1 MFRWCKEDLQPF
13 ELGVVGAFARVC
25 HDIGIAQFCLLSVAG
40 NTARSQFRSVRIMGL
55 RKTAAY
61 FALIRLTEFDCGFT
75 IWSRFPGLSPI
86 SIQNSSAFE
95 GAIDP
100 S

>member
-1 MFRWCKEDLQPF
+1 MQRL
-13 ELGVVGAFARVC
+13 ELGGVGAFARVC
-25 HDIGIAQFCLLSVAG
+25 HDAGIAQFCLLSPAESA
-40 NTARSQFRSVRIMGL
+40 ARSQFRYVQMMGKK
-55 RKTAAY
+55 KTAAY
-61 FALIRLTEFDCGFT
+61 FALIRVTEFVFGFT

-86 SIQNSSAFE
+86 SIQNSNAFE